1 MCKNVSKKAFHSQ
14 KLPFKVSMLIP
25 IAKINPA
32 NVLISARFAKINLAK
47 HNFLFTA
54 DSQK

>member
-1 MCKNVSKKAFHSQ
+1 MDD
-14 KLPFKVSMLIP
+14 M
-25 IAKINPA
+25 NPA